1 MFSPPDFPPE
11 FIFAS
16 SGFSSPSFSVE
27 LVVDVDGGVAEV
39 VIVVIVVIGVVV
51 VVAAVIAV
59 VVIVV
64 AAFDFFSILLPLFS
78 C

>member
-1 MFSPPDFPPE
+1 M
-11 FIFAS
+11 IFAS

-27 LVVDVDGGVAEV
+27 LVDVDGGVAEIV
-39 VIVVIVVIGVVV
+39 VIVIVVIVVIGVVV
-51 VVAAVIAV
+51 VTVIAV

-64 AAFDFFSILLPLFS
+64 IVVIAAAFEFFSTLLPLFS